1 MGGAHVILRII
12 SAIVLAANVAIF
24 VWCAFAW
31 RAIIKRAVREAP
43 ERYLGVRQSEKL
55 PNIEL

>member
-1 MGGAHVILRII
+1 VILRII